1 MPKQPMLVGQVV
13 LIVVDLQKGGAEG
26 AAAGIPVMEGHAE
39 VLANAQRVVAAAR
52 HRGIPIVFFQEA
64 HRRSLVDFGRELD
77 GTEGVH
83 CLEGDEST
91 ELVEQLRPSGPNE
104 HFIAKRRY
112 SCFFGTDLQILL
124 RGLRADTL
132 VLIGALTDVCVH
144 YTFADGHQHDF
155 YMRVVRDAVIGSSR
169 TAHDASLAA
178 FDYLQSGACRNT
190 DELVQA
196 WAPAMREMSAE
207 VV

>member
-1 MPKQPMLVGQVV
+1 MPKQPMLVGQAV
-13 LIVVDLQKGGAEG
+13 LIVVDIQKGGADG

-39 VLANAQRVVAAAR
+39 VVANAERVVAAAR
-52 HRGIPIVFFQEA
+52 SAGVPIVFFQEA

-83 CLEGDEST
+83 CLEGDEGT

-112 SCFFGTDLQILL
+112 SCFFGTELQILL
-124 RGLRADTL
+124 RGLRAETL

-155 YMRVVRDAVIGSSR
+155 YMRVVQDAVIGSSR
-169 TAHDASLAA
+169 SAHNASLAA
-178 FDYLQSGACRNT
+178 FEYLQSGARRNT
-190 DELVQA
+190 DELVAA
-196 WAPAMREMSAE
+196 WTLSMLDLSVA
-207 VV
+207 

>member
-1 MPKQPMLVGQVV
+1 MPKQPMLVGQAV
-13 LIVVDLQKGGAEG
+13 LIVVDIQKGGSEG
-26 AAAGIPVMEGHAE
+26 AAAGIPVMDGHAKVVAHAE
-39 VLANAQRVVAAAR
+39 RVVAAAR
-52 HRGIPIVFFQEA
+52 AAGVPIVFFQEA

-83 CLEGDEST
+83 CLEGDEGT

-112 SCFFGTDLQILL
+112 SCFFGTELQILL
-124 RGLRADTL
+124 RGLRAETL

-155 YMRVVRDAVIGSSR
+155 YMRVVQDAVIGSSR
-169 TAHDASLAA
+169 AAHEASLAA
-178 FDYLQSGACRNT
+178 FEYLQCGARRNA
-190 DELVQA
+190 DELVAA
-196 WAPAMREMSAE
+196 WAPSMLDLAVA
-207 VV
+207 

>member
-1 MPKQPMLVGQVV
+1 MPKQPMLVGQAV
-13 LIVVDLQKGGAEG
+13 LIVVDIQKGGADG

-39 VLANAQRVVAAAR
+39 VVANAERVVAAAR
-52 HRGIPIVFFQEA
+52 SAGVPIVFFQEA

-83 CLEGDEST
+83 CLEGDEGT

-112 SCFFGTDLQILL
+112 SCFFGTELQILL
-124 RGLRADTL
+124 RGLRAETL

-155 YMRVVRDAVIGSSR
+155 YMRVVQDAVIGSSR
-169 TAHDASLAA
+169 SAHNASLAA
-178 FDYLQSGACRNT
+178 FEYLQSGARRNT
-190 DELVQA
+190 DELVAA
-196 WAPAMREMSAE
+196 WAPSMLDLSVA
-207 VV
+207 